1 MRGRHDKKG
10 MLLGYYTLSL
20 VGVVYTYVGI
30 ICVYIFRVNIKDEDT
45 VLKNIAVD
53 ASKELSIICQV
64 TFMILAAFHA
74 PIVFFVGKEST
85 LIIVDEIIHGSIAD

>member
-1 MRGRHDKKG
+1 

-20 VGVVYTYVGI
+20 VGIVYTYVGI

-45 VLKNIAVD
+45 VLKNIAAD

-64 TFMILAAFHA
+64 IFMILAAFHA
-74 PIVFFVGKEST
+74 PIVYFVGKEST
-85 LIIVDEIIHGSIAD
+85 LIIVDEIIHGSIADERAKMDEE

>member
-1 MRGRHDKKG
+1 

-30 ICVYIFRVNIKDEDT
+30 ICVYIFRVKIKDEDT
-45 VLKNIAVD
+45 ILKNIAAD

-85 LIIVDEIIHGSIAD
+85 LIIVDEIIHGSIAE